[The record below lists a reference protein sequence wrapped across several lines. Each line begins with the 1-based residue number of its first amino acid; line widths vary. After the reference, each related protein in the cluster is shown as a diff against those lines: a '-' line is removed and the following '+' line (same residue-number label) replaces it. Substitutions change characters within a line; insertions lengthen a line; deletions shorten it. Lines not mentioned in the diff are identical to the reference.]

1 MTLKK
6 LAIIAMVALF
16 ALQAWA
22 LSLDDFR
29 DIYFETEEVADFI
42 PFAKAF
48 IDETETLDDID
59 YAMYYWRDW
68 DSDSFGEYLDSKL
81 ESRNPKYRYLHAMQD
96 ESSYVNL
103 ERARALI
110 ESQRG
115 YVGGYRALFLTY
127 CSDFEAQ
134 TLENTDS
141 PDHYMLLDD
150 LPAMSFY
157 ARSFPHDRYSKLAG
171 LYYYVWNED
180 QEAALA
186 WYQQLLENEDP
197 GLGEFDLGDLFVP
210 SQYITLR
217 EAQMEM
223 LRENDDDPETK
234 YHIAVMAGD
243 VADYYYDIAKD
254 YEGVIDRFGENP
266 KYWENLYV
274 TYCLAMSYINL
285 DRAREAVP
293 LLRAEGD
300 KENAREFQEAWLA
313 FDSNEASAAYQ
324 KVLGSN
330 SGDPLNAILLAYAHS
345 DDLKKLE
352 AARALVRKQ
361 PKEEDGYS
369 LTAEILLTYFSSSYM
384 DDPQRPQMIKALKD
398 NAKTLRNYYLR
409 FPENILA
416 TAGYFLVN
424 AAQKDDDKAFKA
436 YTELV
441 DAGYGMMLGDDMAKF
456 ALELGRQDLMKRV
469 KDHEFRSY
477 EDIEGMSEA
486 EIDDTVRKAYSVALF
501 ESKMYDEVLL
511 EVEKHPHWMEDV
523 NIQSMVLTTHI
534 IKENYAQAIATLRL
548 MLDSGNIYPS
558 SLEDINITE
567 IIDHP
572 DWQDLLD
579 YAATLPDPWA
589 DESDWD

>member
-1 MTLKK
+1 M
-6 LAIIAMVALF
+6 
-16 ALQAWA
+16 
-22 LSLDDFR
+22 
-29 DIYFETEEVADFI
+29 
-42 PFAKAF
+42 
-48 IDETETLDDID
+48 
-59 YAMYYWRDW
+59 
-68 DSDSFGEYLDSKL
+68 
-81 ESRNPKYRYLHAMQD
+81 
-96 ESSYVNL
+96 
-103 ERARALI
+103 I
-110 ESQRG
+110 E
-115 YVGGYRALFLTY
+115 
-127 CSDFEAQ
+127 
-134 TLENTDS
+134 
-141 PDHYMLLDD
+141 
-150 LPAMSFY
+150 
-157 ARSFPHDRYSKLAG
+157 
-171 LYYYVWNED
+171 
-180 QEAALA
+180 
-186 WYQQLLENEDP
+186 
-197 GLGEFDLGDLFVP
+197 
-210 SQYITLR
+210 
-217 EAQMEM
+217 
-223 LRENDDDPETK
+223 
-234 YHIAVMAGD
+234 
-243 VADYYYDIAKD
+243 
-254 YEGVIDRFGENP
+254 RFGGKP
-266 KYWENLYV
+266 IYWENLYV